1 MNISFYIARRYLF
14 AKKSRNIINI
24 ISMISMTV
32 VAFVAA
38 AMITVMSA
46 FNGIEDLVKELF
58 SNFDAPLTIVPA
70 VGKSFADSLFT
81 DAQLGQIQGIKGW
94 SRVIEEDA
102 WLQYADYNSVATV
115 KGVSTT
121 YASLSSLDSMMY
133 MGSFRLRED
142 SLNYAVLGLGLYSE
156 LRMPRPDV
164 TPPII
169 TMNAPIRGRKLSRF
183 KENAFNR
190 VPVMT
195 SGAFSVNAEL
205 DVKYAIVSLDFAR
218 SLFNMEENVSSIE
231 IFLND
236 EKDEEAVKAALQE
249 VLPAD
254 LKVETRFD
262 RNALVY
268 KTNASEKWFT
278 FLILFF
284 VLLIACFNII
294 ASLTMLIIE
303 KKKDIY
309 ILESMGATRSMIRRV
324 FVLEGIFINV
334 VGAVVGVSAG
344 LALCWAQQQFGLVSM
359 EGAMVD
365 YYPIMINWVD
375 VIGIFLTVVIV
386 GAIFSF
392 GLVGRLMNRFA
403 WRAP

>member
-1 MNISFYIARRYLF
+1 
-14 AKKSRNIINI
+14 
-24 ISMISMTV
+24 
-32 VAFVAA
+32 
-38 AMITVMSA
+38 
-46 FNGIEDLVKELF
+46 
-58 SNFDAPLTIVPA
+58 
-70 VGKSFADSLFT
+70 
-81 DAQLGQIQGIKGW
+81 
-94 SRVIEEDA
+94 
-102 WLQYADYNSVATV
+102 
-115 KGVSTT
+115 
-121 YASLSSLDSMMY
+121 
-133 MGSFRLRED
+133 
-142 SLNYAVLGLGLYSE
+142 
-156 LRMPRPDV
+156 MPRPDV

-190 VPVMT
+190 VPVMA

-218 SLFNMEENVSSIE
+218 SLFNMEESVSSIE

-236 EKDEEAVKAALQE
+236 EKEEEAVKAALQA
-249 VLPAD
+249 VLPKD

-324 FVLEGIFINV
+324 FVLEGVFINV

-365 YYPIMINWVD
+365 YYPIMINWAD

>member
-1 MNISFYIARRYLF
+1 
-14 AKKSRNIINI
+14 
-24 ISMISMTV
+24 
-32 VAFVAA
+32 
-38 AMITVMSA
+38 
-46 FNGIEDLVKELF
+46 
-58 SNFDAPLTIVPA
+58 
-70 VGKSFADSLFT
+70 
-81 DAQLGQIQGIKGW
+81 LGQIQGIKGW

-218 SLFNMEENVSSIE
+218 SLFNMEESVSSIE